1 MTRPFSRR
9 SRTMCQLGFSQI
21 KKDCMRVASSG
32 HQIVDALDFSV
43 NKVDAVCTST
53 YVFGWGYG
61 RRCLAAGRD
70 A

>member
-1 MTRPFSRR
+1 
-9 SRTMCQLGFSQI
+9 
-21 KKDCMRVASSG
+21 MRVASSG

-53 YVFGWGYG
+53 YVLRWGYG